1 MVCCTAGEVMLCC
14 IRGGEEESFDG
25 ALAAGGVGV
34 CHLVK
39 WKYIRC
45 MVACTGDTVLRRS

>member
-14 IRGGEEESFDG
+14 MRGGGEESFDG